1 MNLTPNITSRGR
13 AIRAVLG
20 IVSIAAALVLVFT
33 VPPTGWRRAVVVL
46 LTLGGIFGIFQAGA
60 GWCALRACGVKTR
73 F

>member
-33 VPPTGWRRAVVVL
+33 VPAYGWRRWVVVL
-46 LTLGGIFGIFQAGA
+46 LTLGGIFGIFEAGTS
-60 GWCALRACGVKTR
+60 WCAFRACGIKTR